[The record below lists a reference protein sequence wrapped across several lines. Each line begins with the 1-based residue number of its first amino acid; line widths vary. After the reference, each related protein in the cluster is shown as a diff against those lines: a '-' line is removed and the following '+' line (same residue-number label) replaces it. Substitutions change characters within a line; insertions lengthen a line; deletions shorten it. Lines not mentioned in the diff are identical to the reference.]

1 MRKLILTC
9 DQCGQRMQVP
19 RSAIGRMG
27 MCPTCGT
34 TIKIRSTNTETT
46 GAPKNS
52 LLSGSRSS
60 WWRGSGAQPTEDAK
74 RKFGEAVDLYY
85 TGRYAES
92 LAIFDS
98 LIQQFPG
105 NPDIENGR
113 LQCLNALRKGN
124 RTYALDDKSGGGGG
138 GVYASGDLDEK
149 TIRRIVTDK
158 MLRGESEAVQLQAAD
173 IAARLLGLY
182 AKRPDPEAPA
192 AAEEPASAEDDAPE
206 NGARANGSAPA
217 EDEAE
222 EAESRGIYEL

>member
-1 MRKLILTC
+1 
-9 DQCGQRMQVP
+9 MQVP

-27 MCPTCGT
+27 MCPTCGA

-46 GAPKNS
+46 GKPTNS

-92 LAIFDS
+92 LAIFDA

-124 RTYALDDKSGGGGG
+124 RTYALDDKSGAVGSM
-138 GVYASGDLDEK
+138 YASGDLDEK

-182 AKRPDPEAPA
+182 GKASGTEAPSA
-192 AAEEPASAEDDAPE
+192 PAETESEDVPE
-206 NGARANGSAPA
+206 NGVSTNGSAPVDEDA
-217 EDEAE
+217 EETPE